1 MKRPLITAAAL
12 DYCKT
17 RKKLWLKFF
26 IAFIPAFVVG
36 FVLNCV
42 AFKQDV
48 DIQGNSI
55 AVDIELMFKD
65 FVNVQIS
72 AVAILI
78 SFSIAI
84 ITILVSA
91 DNPNIKKLKEKHST
105 ECKVLSNKQPL
116 NLFQVLLS
124 NITYNVFIEVVYLG
138 FLILCIFLQL
148 YVGEE
153 IYKWLMAIC
162 VFFIV
167 HVLHILLESVGQ
179 MYLTFWKHE
188 E

>member
-12 DYCKT
+12 DYFKT
-17 RKKLWLKFF
+17 RKKLWLKFI
-26 IAFIPAFVVG
+26 IAFIPALAVG
-36 FVLNCV
+36 LVLNLLT
-42 AFKQDV
+42 FKEVLDANGV
-48 DIQGNSI
+48 PITADIG
-55 AVDIELMFKD
+55 AMFND

-105 ECKVLSNKQPL
+105 ECKAGRDQKPLS
-116 NLFQVLLS
+116 LFQVLLS
-124 NITYNVFIEVVYLG
+124 NITYNVLAEVVYLG
-138 FLILCIFLQL
+138 FLILCIFLPL
-148 YVGEE
+148 YVGDTVQ
-153 IYKWLMAIC
+153 KLLMAIC

-167 HVLHILLESVGQ
+167 HILHILLESVGQ
-179 MYLTFWKHE
+179 MYMTFWKHE

>member
-1 MKRPLITAAAL
+1 MAAL
-12 DYCKT
+12 DYLKT
-17 RKKLWLKFF
+17 RRRVWAKIL
-26 IAFIPAFVVG
+26 IALVPAIIAGVCLGLLEFRQGVV
-36 FVLNCV
+36 FADN
-42 AFKQDV
+42 
-48 DIQGNSI
+48 
-55 AVDIELMFKD
+55 FKD

-91 DNPNIKKLKEKHST
+91 DNPNIKKLKERHS
-105 ECKVLSNKQPL
+105 EDCKPLGGKKL

-124 NITYNVFIEVVYLG
+124 NITYSVFIEVIYLVVLIVY
-138 FLILCIFLQL
+138 IFLQL
-148 YVGEE
+148 FVCDDWYR
-153 IYKWLMAIC
+153 ILMPVS
-162 VFFIV
+162 VFFII
-167 HVLHILLESVGQ
+167 HILHILLESVGQ

>member
-1 MKRPLITAAAL
+1 MKRLMIPTAAL
-12 DYCKT
+12 DYLKT
-17 RKKLWLKFF
+17 RKRIWLKIL
-26 IAFIPAFVVG
+26 IALIPAIAAWLCLDLIKFRQGV
-36 FVLNCV
+36 CIT
-42 AFKQDV
+42 DV
-48 DIQGNSI
+48 
-55 AVDIELMFKD
+55 FKD

-72 AVAILI
+72 AIAILI

-91 DNPNIKKLKEKHST
+91 DNPNIKKLKERHS
-105 ECKVLSNKQPL
+105 EDCKPLGDKKL

-124 NITYNVFIEVVYLG
+124 NITYNVLVEVVYLIV
-138 FLILCIFLQL
+138 LIFYIFLQL
-148 YVGEE
+148 FVSDEW
-153 IYKWLMAIC
+153 YKILMAIS

-167 HVLHILLESVGQ
+167 HILHILLESVGQ

>member
-1 MKRPLITAAAL
+1 MKKPLITAAAL
-12 DYCKT
+12 DYFKT
-17 RKKLWLKFF
+17 RKRLWLKLLTASVPA
-26 IAFIPAFVVG
+26 IAVG
-36 FVLNCV
+36 VALRYI
-42 AFKQDV
+42 AFKQTV
-48 DIQGNSI
+48 DINGNPV
-55 AVDIELMFKD
+55 AVDISGMFKD

-91 DNPNIKKLKEKHST
+91 DNPNIKRLKEKHST
-105 ECKVLSNKQPL
+105 ECKTLRNKQPL

-124 NITYNVFIEVVYLG
+124 NITYNVLIEVVYLG

-148 YVGEE
+148 YVGEA
-153 IYKWLMAIC
+153 IFKWLMAVC
-162 VFFIV
+162 VFFII
-167 HVLHILLESVGQ
+167 HILHILLESVGQ

>member
-1 MKRPLITAAAL
+1 MKHPLILSAAYH
-12 DYCKT
+12 YCKT
-17 RKKLWLKFF
+17 RKRLWVKFL
-26 IAFIPAFVVG
+26 IALIPALVAGFAPKLIPFVKG
-36 FVLNCV
+36 
-42 AFKQDV
+42 V
-48 DIQGNSI
+48 DLGEIFEG
-55 AVDIELMFKD
+55 

-91 DNPNIKKLKEKHST
+91 DNPNIKKLKERNST
-105 ECKVLSNKQPL
+105 ECKKLPNEQTL

-124 NITYNVFIEVVYLG
+124 NITYNVLVAVVYLG
-138 FLILCIFLQL
+138 FLVVCIFLRL
-148 YVGEE
+148 YVCDDV
-153 IYKWLMAIC
+153 YKWLMAIC

-167 HVLHILLESVGQ
+167 HILHILLESVGQ

-188 E
+188 D